1 MIVYYITVP
10 DGIIDNDYLLH
21 WDDTEEVTEDDGEE
35 GEEDDRLWNENVN
48 LDIDRND
55 GGKVDDWMNESEN
68 DLKQGNIFNDK
79 DCLVQFSEG

>member
-1 MIVYYITVP
+1 MP
-10 DGIIDNDYLLH
+10 DGIIDNDYLLQ

-79 DCLVQFSEG
+79 DCLVHFSEG